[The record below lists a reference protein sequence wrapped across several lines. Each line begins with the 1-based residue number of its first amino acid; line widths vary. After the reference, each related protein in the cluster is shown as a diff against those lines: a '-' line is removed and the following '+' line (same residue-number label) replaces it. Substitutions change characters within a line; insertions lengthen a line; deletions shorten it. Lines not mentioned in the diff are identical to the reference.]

1 MNDIEALRKWTYERM
16 SEVLADPKLK
26 DVILITTDI
35 DGTISTNYNG
45 DTTNCELI
53 GYLEVAKS
61 ILVDECKDE

>member
-1 MNDIEALRKWTYERM
+1 M